1 MNEIK
6 SLNMSHL
13 SEDAYV
19 SKIEKTEQ
27 TDNVK
32 KESCHYELHDGSWL
46 CIETLYEAKDEEW
59 GKNWKKVKTKSS
71 SCDEKP
77 GSATKEDHMKRLME
91 YAGKLKV

>member
-32 KESCHYELHDGSWL
+32 RNLAIMNFMMALGF
-46 CIETLYEAKDEEW
+46 
-59 GKNWKKVKTKSS
+59 V
-71 SCDEKP
+71 
-77 GSATKEDHMKRLME
+77 
-91 YAGKLKV
+91 